1 MVASGDRHYVFVPIW
16 APGPPEEQIILKR
29 QELGGHDKFRF
40 RMCENLPESSK
51 FSGEDLVSGAVLL
64 CKPRIVPGDK
74 IAIDINGHAIAAENI
89 NYKWQDEEDKP
100 PLCSFA
106 LTSPPAVYGDNH
118 LGLTLI
124 TSAAD
129 ADDDIILDEV
139 EVIVKTGD

>member
-1 MVASGDRHYVFVPIW
+1 MYRYKADFGIAAYAEAAQQRLANGQILFPTFNSHLKPDRQCDIASLARH
-16 APGPPEEQIILKR
+16 GR
-29 QELGGHDKFRF
+29 S
-40 RMCENLPESSK
+40 SSK
-51 FSGEDLVSGAVLL
+51 PVHRDWTANELSLTAV
-64 CKPRIVPGDK
+64 
-74 IAIDINGHAIAAENI
+74 AIAAENI

-139 EVIVKTGD
+139 EVIVLDEVEVIVKTGD